1 MAYIDENLLQ
11 GEKLAH
17 TTTLHWIIFLK
28 PFLLFIFS
36 FIVMILIWD
45 ADIDI
50 LKWIYYGL
58 YIISFGL
65 ASIETIKL
73 ITTEFGVTNKRVII
87 KKGIIQRDSLEIF
100 LHKVSGIQVNQKIL
114 GRIFNFGT
122 IIISGTGGNREY
134 FDNINDPLKL
144 RRSVQEQVELNQ
156 K

>member
-11 GEKLAH
+11 GEKVAH

-28 PFLLFIFS
+28 PMLLFIFS
-36 FIVMILIWD
+36 FIMMDLLW
-45 ADIDI
+45 DIDI
-50 LKWIYYGL
+50 LKYIYYAL
-58 YIISFGL
+58 FIISIGW
-65 ASIETIKL
+65 ASIESIKL

-100 LHKVSGIQVNQKIL
+100 LHKVSGIQVNQNII
-114 GRIFNFGT
+114 GRLLNFGT

-144 RRSVQEQVELNQ
+144 RRSVQEQVELNSN
-156 K
+156 